1 MHNLDHAKDNLA
13 TMKRHFEDLDIKD
26 VTVLEDSS
34 YGDMDQAFKA
44 IHKKCIE
51 ADEVGSKK
59 KLLLYVYASTHGI
72 MYDGATKT
80 QIVFNETEIS
90 QRYYKL

>member
-1 MHNLDHAKDNLA
+1 M
-13 TMKRHFEDLDIKD
+13 
-26 VTVLEDSS
+26 
-34 YGDMDQAFKA
+34 
-44 IHKKCIE
+44 E

-90 QRYYKL
+90 KRYYKL